1 MKQYLKLLLKIAGSL
16 AIIYFLIKRIDWDKQ
31 TFENIY
37 SELNLP
43 YFLLSLSGVIAVLGI
58 KSIRWNTLLRFEGCK
73 YPYINAFS
81 DYMVSLMIG
90 LITPG
95 RVGEIAKLYY
105 VRQNTGIDF
114 YHSFKTIVTDRI
126 FDFALLIWFGLA
138 GMLYFYKVLGDYPGI
153 TYAIIAALIMLAG
166 WFTVYCLLRYIKSEK
181 SYIVF
186 LRESWNEMF
195 HRKMLVPW
203 LLTFAAYLASY
214 GSVYLIFRSIAIEIS
229 IIDIAFVLSL
239 MSLVTLIPITLAGFG
254 TREVSLIYL
263 LGFYGIS
270 PEQAIVF
277 SLLQFVAFFLW
288 GGFIGLIFWI
298 KNPLK
303 LSLIVDDSK
312 KLFSYVS
319 RKGKNAQL

>member
-1 MKQYLKLLLKIAGSL
+1 MKQTLKLLLKIAGSV
-16 AIIYFLIKRIDWDKQ
+16 AIIYFLVKRIDWDVH
-31 TFENIY
+31 TFTEIY
-37 SELNLP
+37 QSLDLP
-43 YFLLSLSGVIAVLGI
+43 WFLLSLTGVVLVLGL
-58 KSIRWNTLLRFEGCK
+58 KSIRWNKLLRFEGCK

-105 VRQNTGIDF
+105 VRQHTGIDF

-138 GMLYFYKVLGDYPGI
+138 GMLYFYKVLGDFSGAI
-153 TYAIIAALIMLAG
+153 YAVIAAVIMLAG
-166 WFTVYCLLRYIKSEK
+166 WFSVFSLLRYIKSEK

-195 HRKMLVPW
+195 HKKMIVPW
-203 LLTFAAYLASY
+203 LLTFVAYLASY
-214 GSVYLIFRSIAIEIS
+214 GSVYFIFKSISIEIS

-254 TREVSLIYL
+254 TREVSLVYL

-270 PEQAIVF
+270 PEQAVVF
-277 SLLQFVAFFLW
+277 SILQFLAFFLW

-298 KNPLK
+298 RNPLK
-303 LSLIVDDSK
+303 LSLIVEDSK
-312 KLFSYVS
+312 KVFSYVS
-319 RKGKNAQL
+319 RKGRNTQH